1 MFTTRFSPELAKEY
15 GISESVLF
23 MYLADCVRMREQDV
37 RNLYEGA
44 GWTCNTLRELA
55 GRFPCWST
63 RTIQKAMINLEKED
77 LIQSTRL
84 SSDRRDRTKWYTLTE
99 KGRKTLIGLS
109 E

>member
-15 GISESVLF
+15 GMSESVLF
-23 MYLADCVRMREQDV
+23 LYIADRVRMREKDV

-44 GWTCNTLRELA
+44 WTCSTLRELA
-55 GRFPCWST
+55 ERFPCWST
-63 RTIQKAMINLEKED
+63 RTIQKAMVNLEKED

-99 KGRKTLIGLS
+99 KGRKTLRELS